1 MSPDKTDDEENKAKN
16 QAVEILLM
24 SHQSLITK
32 IKRKRI
38 VTGKENSLTSE
49 EHRLLVSEVADALL

>member
-1 MSPDKTDDEENKAKN
+1 
-16 QAVEILLM
+16 M

-49 EHRLLVSEVADALL
+49 EHRLLVSEAADALL